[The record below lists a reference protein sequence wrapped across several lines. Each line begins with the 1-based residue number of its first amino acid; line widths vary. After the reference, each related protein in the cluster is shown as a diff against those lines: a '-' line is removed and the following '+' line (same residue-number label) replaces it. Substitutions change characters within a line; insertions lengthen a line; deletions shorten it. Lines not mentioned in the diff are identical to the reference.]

1 MLRHLKFGRFAW
13 IAGLAITLVA
23 AAMFVMSPANAQGK
37 KPLKIGFS
45 MALTGPLAGAG
56 KAALIAMEIWRD
68 DINKKGGLLGRK
80 VEFVYYDDATSPA
93 KVPPIYS
100 KLLNVDKVDLVVS
113 SYGTNEI
120 SPAMPLVMRKG
131 LVFMSLFGLAVN
143 DKFNY
148 NRYFQIMPAG
158 PVPKDDW
165 SRGFFDI
172 AMEQKPKPKTI
183 ALLAE
188 DADFALAAVAGARR
202 HAKRLGLKIVY
213 DKTFPFGSPDVTPV
227 MQAIKAANADLV
239 YVGSYPGGSVAL
251 VKAANELDL
260 KAKMFGGG
268 MVGLQFAG
276 IQKNL
281 GPMLDGI
288 INYDF
293 WVPEPTLNF
302 PGVKEFLAKYQEAAK
317 GKGVD
322 PFGHYLPP
330 YAYAYLQVLGD
341 AINKVGSLDQ
351 KKLAAYIHKTTF
363 TTVVG
368 KVKFGKNGEWAKSR
382 TLQVQFRDCEPNN
395 LAQYNEPG
403 KRIVLYPKEYR
414 SGKVQYPYKQ

>member
-1 MLRHLKFGRFAW
+1 MMLHYLKNRT
-13 IAGLAITLVA
+13 IACLGGVALAVA
-23 AAMFVMSPANAQGK
+23 MLLSPATAQDK

-56 KAALIAMEIWRD
+56 KAALIAMEIWKD
-68 DINKKGGLLGRK
+68 DINKKGGLLGRQ
-80 VEFVYYDDATSPA
+80 VDFVYYDDATSPS
-93 KVPPIYS
+93 KVPGIYS
-100 KLLNVDKVDLVVS
+100 KLLDVDKVDLVVS

-143 DKFNY
+143 DKFDY
-148 NRYFQIMPAG
+148 DRYFQIMPAG
-158 PVPKDDW
+158 PVPGDDW

-172 AMEQKPKPKTI
+172 AMEQNPKPKTI

-188 DADFALAAVAGARR
+188 DADFALAAVAGARH

-213 DKTFPFGSPDVTPV
+213 DKTFPFGSPDVTSV
-227 MQAIKAANADLV
+227 MRAIKAADADLV
-239 YVGSYPGGSVAL
+239 YVGSYPGGSVGL
-251 VKAANELDL
+251 VKAANELGL

-288 INYDF
+288 VNYDF

-341 AINKVGSLDQ
+341 AVNAVGSLDQ
-351 KKLAAYIHKTTF
+351 KKLAEYIHKTTF

-368 KVKFGKNGEWAKSR
+368 QVKFGKNGEWEKSR
-382 TLQVQFRDCEPNN
+382 TLQVQFRDVAPND
-395 LAQYNEPG
+395 LAQFNKPG
-403 KRIVLYPKEYR
+403 KRIVLYPDSVK
-414 SGKVQYPYKQ
+414 SGKIQYPYKQ

>member
-1 MLRHLKFGRFAW
+1 MLSRRNFGLRFIAA
-13 IAGLAITLVA
+13 AGLAAGALLLA
-23 AAMFVMSPANAQGK
+23 PQMASAQK

-56 KAALIAMEIWRD
+56 KAALIAMQIWKD
-68 DINKKGGLLGRK
+68 DVNKKGGLLGRQI
-80 VEFVYYDDATSPA
+80 EFKFYDDATSPS
-93 KVPPIYS
+93 KVPGIYS

-120 SPAMPLVMRKG
+120 SPAMPIIMRKG

-148 NRYFQIMPAG
+148 DRYFQIMPAG

-165 SRGFFDI
+165 SRGFFDL
-172 AMEQKPKPKTI
+172 ANAQSPKPKSI

-188 DADFALAAVAGARR
+188 DADFALSAVAGARR
-202 HAKRLGLKIVY
+202 HAKRLGLNIVY
-213 DKTFPFGSPDVTPV
+213 DKTFPFGSPDVTSV
-227 MQAIKAANADLV
+227 MRAVKAANADLV
-239 YVGSYPGGSVAL
+239 YVGSYPGGSVGL
-251 VKAANELDL
+251 VKAAKELDL

-281 GPMLDGI
+281 GPMLNGI

-302 PGVKEFLAKYQEAAK
+302 PGVKEFLKKYQAGAK

-341 AINKVGSLDQ
+341 AVTAVGSLDQ
-351 KKLAAYIHKTTF
+351 GKIAAYIHKTTF
-363 TTVVG
+363 KTVVG
-368 KVKFGKNGEWAKSR
+368 DVKFGANGEWAKTR
-382 TLQVQFRDCEPNN
+382 TLQIQFRDVAPNN
-395 LAQYNEPG
+395 IGQFNKPG
-403 KRIVLYPKEYR
+403 KRVVLYPDNVK
-414 SGKVQYPYKQ
+414 SGNIQYPYKQ

>member
-1 MLRHLKFGRFAW
+1 MMLNYLKNRT
-13 IAGLAITLVA
+13 IACLGGVALAVTMLLAPA
-23 AAMFVMSPANAQGK
+23 AAQDK
-37 KPLKIGFS
+37 KPLKLGFS

-56 KAALIAMEIWRD
+56 KAALIAMEIWKD
-68 DINKKGGLLGRK
+68 DINKKGGLLGRQ

-93 KVPPIYS
+93 KVPGIYS
-100 KLLNVDKVDLVVS
+100 KLLDVDKVDLVVS

-120 SPAMPLVMRKG
+120 SPAMPLIMRKG

-143 DKFNY
+143 DKFDY
-148 NRYFQIMPAG
+148 DRYFQIMPAG
-158 PVPKDDW
+158 PVPGDDW

-172 AMEQKPKPKTI
+172 AMEQNPKPKTI

-188 DADFALAAVAGARR
+188 DADFALAAVAGARH

-213 DKTFPFGSPDVTPV
+213 DKTFPFASPDVTSV
-227 MQAIKAANADLV
+227 MRAIIAANADLV
-239 YVGSYPGGSVAL
+239 YVGAYPGGSVGI
-251 VKAANELDL
+251 VKAAHELGL

-268 MVGLQFAG
+268 LVGLQFAG

-341 AINKVGSLDQ
+341 AVNAVGSLDQ
-351 KKLAAYIHKTTF
+351 KKLAEYIHKTTF

-368 KVKFGKNGEWAKSR
+368 QVKFGKNGEWEKSR
-382 TLQVQFRDCEPNN
+382 TLQVQFRDVQPNN
-395 LAQYNEPG
+395 LAQFNKPG
-403 KRIVLYPKEYR
+403 KRIVLYPDSVK
-414 SGKVQYPYKQ
+414 SGKIQYPYKQ

>member
-1 MLRHLKFGRFAW
+1 MMLNYLKNRT
-13 IAGLAITLVA
+13 IACLGGVALAVA
-23 AAMFVMSPANAQGK
+23 MLSAPATAQDK
-37 KPLKIGFS
+37 KPLKLGFS

-56 KAALIAMEIWRD
+56 KAALIAMEIWKD
-68 DINKKGGLLGRK
+68 DINKKGGLLGRQ

-93 KVPPIYS
+93 KVPGIYS
-100 KLLNVDKVDLVVS
+100 KLLDVDKVDLVVS

-120 SPAMPLVMRKG
+120 SPAMPLIMRKG

-148 NRYFQIMPAG
+148 DRYFQIMPAG
-158 PVPKDDW
+158 PVPGDDW

-188 DADFALAAVAGARR
+188 DADFALAAVAGARH

-213 DKTFPFGSPDVTPV
+213 DKTFPFGSPDVTSV
-227 MQAIKAANADLV
+227 MRAIKAANADLV
-239 YVGSYPGGSVAL
+239 YVGSYPGGSVGL
-251 VKAANELDL
+251 VKAANELGL

-281 GPMLDGI
+281 GPMLNGI
-288 INYDF
+288 VNYDF

-302 PGVKEFLAKYQEAAK
+302 PGVKEFLAKYQDAAK

-341 AINKVGSLDQ
+341 AVNAVGSLDQ
-351 KKLAAYIHKTTF
+351 KKLAEYIHKTTF

-368 KVKFGKNGEWAKSR
+368 QVKFGKNGEWQKSR
-382 TLQVQFRDCEPNN
+382 TLQVQFRDVAPNN
-395 LAQYNEPG
+395 LAQFNKPG
-403 KRIVLYPKEYR
+403 KRIVLYPESVK
-414 SGKVQYPYKQ
+414 SGKIQYPYKQ

>member
-1 MLRHLKFGRFAW
+1 MMLHYLKNRT
-13 IAGLAITLVA
+13 IACLGGVALAVA
-23 AAMFVMSPANAQGK
+23 MLLSPATAQDK

-56 KAALIAMEIWRD
+56 KAALIAMEIWKD
-68 DINKKGGLLGRK
+68 DINKKGGLLGRQ
-80 VEFVYYDDATSPA
+80 VDFVYYDDATSPS
-93 KVPPIYS
+93 KVPGIYS
-100 KLLNVDKVDLVVS
+100 KLLDVDKVDLVVS

-143 DKFNY
+143 DKFDY
-148 NRYFQIMPAG
+148 DRYFQIMPAG
-158 PVPKDDW
+158 PVPGDDW

-172 AMEQKPKPKTI
+172 AMEQNPKPKTI

-188 DADFALAAVAGARR
+188 DADFALAAVAGARH

-213 DKTFPFGSPDVTPV
+213 DKTFPFGSPDVTSV
-227 MQAIKAANADLV
+227 MRAVKAADADLV
-239 YVGSYPGGSVAL
+239 YVGSYPGGSVGL
-251 VKAANELDL
+251 VKAANELGL

-288 INYDF
+288 VNYDF

-341 AINKVGSLDQ
+341 AVNAVGSLDQ
-351 KKLAAYIHKTTF
+351 KKLAEYIHKTTF

-368 KVKFGKNGEWAKSR
+368 QVKFGKNGEWEKSR
-382 TLQVQFRDCEPNN
+382 TLQVQFRDVAPND
-395 LAQYNEPG
+395 LAQFNKPG
-403 KRIVLYPKEYR
+403 KRIVLYPESVK
-414 SGKVQYPYKQ
+414 SGKIQYPYKQ

>member
-1 MLRHLKFGRFAW
+1 MMQYLKSKTYACLVGA
-13 IAGLAITLVA
+13 VA
-23 AAMFVMSPANAQGK
+23 ALAVFAMLANPAAAQGK

-56 KAALIAMEIWRD
+56 KGALIAMDIWKD
-68 DINKKGGLLGRK
+68 DINKKGGLLGRP

-93 KVPPIYS
+93 KVPGIYS
-100 KLLNVDKVDLVVS
+100 KLLNVDNVDLVVS

-148 NRYFQIMPAG
+148 DRYFQIMPAG
-158 PVPKDDW
+158 PVPGDDW

-172 AMEQKPKPKTI
+172 AMEQNPKPKTI

-188 DADFALAAVAGARR
+188 DADFSLAAVAGARH

-213 DKTFPFGSPDVTPV
+213 DKTFPFASPDVTSV
-227 MQAIKAANADLV
+227 MRAVIAANADLV
-239 YVGSYPGGSVAL
+239 YVGSYPGGSVGL
-251 VKAANELDL
+251 VKAAHELGL

-281 GPMLDGI
+281 GPMLNGI

-302 PGVKEFLAKYQEAAK
+302 PGVKEFLVKYQEAAK

-368 KVKFGKNGEWAKSR
+368 DVKFGKNGEWATSR
-382 TLQVQFRDCEPNN
+382 TLQVQFQNVQPDD
-395 LAQYNEPG
+395 LAQFNKPG
-403 KRIVLYPKEYR
+403 KRIVLYPTKYR
-414 SGKVQYPYKQ
+414 SGKIQYPYKQ

>member
-1 MLRHLKFGRFAW
+1 MFRLMKGRTLAW
-13 IAGLAITLVA
+13 CFGLALSLA
-23 AAMFVMSPANAQGK
+23 ACLAFVPSASAQSK

-56 KAALIAMEIWRD
+56 KAALIAMQIWKD
-68 DINKKGGLLGRK
+68 DINKAGGILGRQ

-120 SPAMPLVMRKG
+120 SPAMPIVMRKG
-131 LVFMSLFGLAVN
+131 LVFMALFGLAAN
-143 DKFNY
+143 DKFKY
-148 NRYFQIMPAG
+148 DRYFQIMPAG

-165 SRGFFDI
+165 SRGFFEL
-172 AMEQKPKPKTI
+172 AMEQNPKPKTI

-188 DADFALAAVAGARR
+188 DAEFALNAVAGARR

-213 DKTFPFGSPDVTPV
+213 DKTFPFGSPDVTSV
-227 MQAIKAANADLV
+227 MRAIKAANADLV
-239 YVGSYPGGSVAL
+239 YCGSYPGGSVGL
-251 VKAANELDL
+251 VKAANELGL

-281 GPMLDGI
+281 GPMLNGI
-288 INYDF
+288 VNYDF

-330 YAYAYLQVLGD
+330 YAYAYLQVLAD
-341 AINKVGSLDQ
+341 AIKAVGSLDQ
-351 KKLAAYIHKTTF
+351 KKIAEYIHKTTF

-368 KVKFGKNGEWAKSR
+368 PVKFGKNGEWAKTR
-382 TLQVQFRDCEPNN
+382 TLQVQFRDVEPNN
-395 LAQYNEPG
+395 LMQFNKPG
-403 KRIVLYPKEYR
+403 KRIVLYPKSLK
-414 SGKVQYPYKQ
+414 SGDIQYPYKQ

>member
-1 MLRHLKFGRFAW
+1 MMLHYLKNRT
-13 IAGLAITLVA
+13 IACLGGVALAVA
-23 AAMFVMSPANAQGK
+23 MLLSPATAQDK

-56 KAALIAMEIWRD
+56 KAALIAMEIWKD
-68 DINKKGGLLGRK
+68 DINKKGGLLGRQ
-80 VEFVYYDDATSPA
+80 VDFVYYDDATSPS
-93 KVPPIYS
+93 KVPEIYS
-100 KLLNVDKVDLVVS
+100 KLLDVDKVDLVVS

-143 DKFNY
+143 DKFDY
-148 NRYFQIMPAG
+148 DRYFQIMPAG
-158 PVPKDDW
+158 PVPGDDW

-172 AMEQKPKPKTI
+172 AMEQNPKPKTI

-188 DADFALAAVAGARR
+188 DADFALAAVAGARH

-213 DKTFPFGSPDVTPV
+213 DKTFPFGSPDVTSV
-227 MQAIKAANADLV
+227 MRAVKAADADLV
-239 YVGSYPGGSVAL
+239 YVGSYPGGSVGL
-251 VKAANELDL
+251 VKAANELGL

-288 INYDF
+288 VNYDF

-341 AINKVGSLDQ
+341 AVNAVGSLDQ
-351 KKLAAYIHKTTF
+351 KKLAEYIHKTTF

-368 KVKFGKNGEWAKSR
+368 QVKFGKNGEWEKSR
-382 TLQVQFRDCEPNN
+382 TLQVQFRDVAPND
-395 LAQYNEPG
+395 LAQFNKPG
-403 KRIVLYPKEYR
+403 KRIVLYPESVK
-414 SGKVQYPYKQ
+414 SGKIQYPYKQ

>member
-1 MLRHLKFGRFAW
+1 MMLHYLKNRT
-13 IAGLAITLVA
+13 IACLGGVALAVA
-23 AAMFVMSPANAQGK
+23 MLLSPATAQDK
-37 KPLKIGFS
+37 KPLKLGFS

-56 KAALIAMEIWRD
+56 KAALIAMEIWKD
-68 DINKKGGLLGRK
+68 DINKKGGLLGRQ
-80 VEFVYYDDATSPA
+80 VDFVYYDDATSPS
-93 KVPPIYS
+93 KVPGIYS
-100 KLLNVDKVDLVVS
+100 KLLDVDKVDLVVS

-143 DKFNY
+143 DKFDY
-148 NRYFQIMPAG
+148 DRYFQIMPAG
-158 PVPKDDW
+158 PVPGDDW

-172 AMEQKPKPKTI
+172 AMEQNPKPKTI

-188 DADFALAAVAGARR
+188 DADFALAAVAGARH

-213 DKTFPFGSPDVTPV
+213 DKTFPFGSPDVTSV
-227 MQAIKAANADLV
+227 MRAVKAADADLV
-239 YVGSYPGGSVAL
+239 YVGSYPGGSVGL
-251 VKAANELDL
+251 VKAANELGL

-288 INYDF
+288 VNYDF

-341 AINKVGSLDQ
+341 AVNAVGSLDQ
-351 KKLAAYIHKTTF
+351 KKLAEYIHKTTF

-368 KVKFGKNGEWAKSR
+368 QVKFGKNGEWEKSR
-382 TLQVQFRDCEPNN
+382 TLQVQFRDVAPND
-395 LAQYNEPG
+395 LAQFNKPG
-403 KRIVLYPKEYR
+403 KRIVLYPESVK
-414 SGKVQYPYKQ
+414 SGKIQYPYKQ

>member
-1 MLRHLKFGRFAW
+1 MLHYLKKRT
-13 IAGLAITLVA
+13 LACLASVAMAVA
-23 AAMFVMSPANAQGK
+23 ASAMLLTPAVAQDK

-68 DINKKGGLLGRK
+68 DVNKKGGILGRP

-93 KVPPIYS
+93 KVPGIYS

-131 LVFMSLFGLAVN
+131 LVFMALFGLAVN

-148 NRYFQIMPAG
+148 DRYFQIMPAG
-158 PVPKDDW
+158 PVPGDDW

-172 AMEQKPKPKTI
+172 AAKQNPKPKTI

-188 DADFALAAVAGARR
+188 DADFALAAVAGARN

-213 DKTFPFGSPDVTPV
+213 DKTFPFGSQNVTPV
-227 MQAIKAANADLV
+227 VQAIKAANPDLI

-281 GPMLDGI
+281 GPMLNGI
-288 INYDF
+288 VNYDF

-363 TTVVG
+363 DTVVG
-368 KVKFGKNGEWAKSR
+368 KVKFGKNGEWEKSR
-382 TLQVQFRDCEPNN
+382 TLQVQFRDVEPNN
-395 LAQYNEPG
+395 LEQFNKPG
-403 KRIVLYPKEYR
+403 KRIVLYPENVK
-414 SGKVQYPYKQ
+414 SGDIQYPYKQ

>member
-1 MLRHLKFGRFAW
+1 MFSFKKLRYGLWA
-13 IAGLAITLVA
+13 IAGLIVISLAFTPV
-23 AAMFVMSPANAQGK
+23 SSAQSK
-37 KPLKIGFS
+37 NLKIGFS

-56 KAALIAMEIWRD
+56 KAALIAMQIWKD

-80 VEFVYYDDATSPA
+80 VDFVYYDDATSPS
-93 KVPPIYS
+93 KVPGIYS

-120 SPAMPLVMRKG
+120 SPAMPIVMRKG

-148 NRYFQIMPAG
+148 DRYFQIMPAG
-158 PVPKDDW
+158 PIPKDDW
-165 SRGFFDI
+165 SRGFFKL
-172 AMEQKPKPKTI
+172 AQEQNPKPKTI

-188 DADFALAAVAGARR
+188 DADFALSAVAGARR
-202 HAKRLGLKIVY
+202 HAKRLGMKIVY
-213 DKTFPFGSPDVTPV
+213 DKTFPFGSPDVTSV
-227 MQAIKAANADLV
+227 MRAIKEANADLV
-239 YVGSYPGGSVAL
+239 YVGSYPGGSVGL
-251 VKAANELDL
+251 VKAANELGL

-281 GPMLDGI
+281 GPMLNGI
-288 INYDF
+288 VNYDF

-302 PGVKEFLAKYQEAAK
+302 PGVKEFLKKYQAGAK

-330 YAYAYLQVLGD
+330 YAYAYLQILGD
-341 AINKVGSLDQ
+341 AVTAVGNLDQ
-351 KKLAAYIHKTTF
+351 GKIAAYIHKTTF
-363 TTVVG
+363 NTVVG
-368 KVKFGKNGEWAKSR
+368 KVKFAKNGEWANTR
-382 TLQVQFRDCEPNN
+382 TLQVQFRDVAANN
-395 LAQYNEPG
+395 IAQFNKPG
-403 KRIVLYPKEYR
+403 KRIVLYPSSVK
-414 SGKVQYPYKQ
+414 SGSIKYPYKQ